1 MSNSICSG
9 TGDDAQVKGSGVKA
23 KTQLRLKEKDH
34 TREGKADGS
43 RERVPK

>member
-23 KTQLRLKEKDH
+23 KAQLRLREKDR
-34 TREGKADGS
+34 TREEKADGS
-43 RERVPK
+43 KERVLN